1 MSDYTRIEL
10 EEAQRQIASLIS
22 KCEKVRL
29 KLREGT
35 PQSSLLANRIKAF
48 YISSSLIAAKM
59 ADDEALG
66 ADS

>member
-1 MSDYTRIEL
+1 MADYTKTEL

-35 PQSSLLANRIKAF
+35 PQSSLLANRLKAF
-48 YISSSLIAAKM
+48 YISSSLIAAAM
-59 ADDEALG
+59 ASDEAPG
-66 ADS
+66 AYS

>member
-1 MSDYTRIEL
+1 MVDYSKADL
-10 EEAQRQIASLIS
+10 EEAQRQITSLIS

-59 ADDEALG
+59 ADDWALD